1 MNDSKGKNNAEGEL
15 VLKKEIFAILLALQG
30 LVAVARD
37 AVPSAM
43 RDVAPGEIRPAG
55 WLREMANAVRDG
67 YTARMDEVDEEF
79 RRAWGPDFRP
89 RGDKVHWSRRQ
100 GSWPSEGGAYWFEA
114 LSLLAFQIDDPEL
127 KRLASN
133 RIETVIAR
141 INPES
146 WGFLWWMDRRNREDV
161 AALKG
166 DPFLLRNSERLTTAL
181 CQWYRATGDR
191 RIPEALR
198 VAYAP
203 AAFDL
208 TRPFV
213 GGYEAWQVTRDEP
226 LARLLDANVGRLG
239 DDYRVKLYWNAPDAG
254 LAKTLSLKYVD
265 ERRLKLP
272 TRHGYDVT
280 SSLMI
285 HLRAYQ
291 WSGDVRRI
299 EVARKW
305 LDFFGANCRMPFG
318 QIVKDEEWGWPGA
331 YRAVETCTAAR
342 ENQVY
347 LAYLA
352 ALGEGRWG
360 DEVEEAVFNIAVNAM
375 SADCTEHVYLQQ
387 PNRLRSDDLGQCSH
401 AGDPDLDGVMVRHG
415 EYRRK
420 HYPLCCTAGL
430 NLFWPNFIQN
440 LWLLPGDGGLAAA
453 LYSPCTLDTALG
465 GGRVRVKE
473 ETGYPFAETVR
484 FTFEAVPGGRFPL
497 RLRLPRWCAKPQ
509 ATVNGASVA
518 LAAEKGFARID
529 RAWKAGDVVALTLP
543 MAPRL
548 ERMRDMNP
556 TASGGAAVDYGY
568 FKLGPLLF
576 AENLPSAGLNAAPA
590 DVCIPTLAA
599 DAAAKVV
606 RTGKSLGWK
615 NPAEAP
621 VRLVTRTADGQSL
634 ELVPYGSA
642 KFRISMFPIAGK

>member
-1 MNDSKGKNNAEGEL
+1 ML
-15 VLKKEIFAILLALQG
+15 VLQG
-30 LVAVARD
+30 LMVVAHD
-37 AVPSAM
+37 SVPSAM
-43 RDVAPGEIRPAG
+43 RCVAPGEIRPAG
-55 WLREMANAVRDG
+55 WLQEMALTVRNG
-67 YTARMDEVDEEF
+67 YTVRMDEVDDEF

-89 RGDKVHWSRRQ
+89 RGDKVHWWMKQ
-100 GSWPSEGGAYWFEA
+100 GAWPSEGGAYWLES
-114 LSLLAFQIDDPEL
+114 LSLLAFQLDDSEL

-133 RIETVIAR
+133 RLETVIAR

-146 WGFLWWMDRRNREDV
+146 WGFLWWMDRRNRADV
-161 AALKG
+161 AALKN

-181 CQWYRATGDR
+181 CQWYRATGDQ
-191 RIPEALR
+191 RIPTALKI
-198 VAYAP
+198 AYAP

-213 GGYEAWQVTRDEP
+213 GCYEAWQVTHEES
-226 LARLLDANVGRLG
+226 LARMLDANVGRLG
-239 DDYRVKLYWNAPDAG
+239 DDYRVKLYWKAPDAA
-254 LAKTLSLKYVD
+254 LAKTLSQKYWD

-280 SSLMI
+280 SSLML

-291 WSGDVRRI
+291 WTGDVRRL

-305 LDFFGANCRMPFG
+305 FDFFDANCRMPFG

-360 DEVEEAVFNIAVNAM
+360 DEVEDAVFNIAVNAM

-387 PNRLRSDDLGQCSH
+387 PNRLTPDDLGQCSH
-401 AGDPDLDGVMVRHG
+401 AGDPDPNGVMVRHG

-440 LWLLPGDGGLAAA
+440 LWLLPRDGGLAAA

-473 ETGYPFAETVR
+473 DTGYPFSDTVR
-484 FTFEAVPGGRFPL
+484 FVFETVPGGRFPL
-497 RLRLPRWCAKPQ
+497 WLRLPHWCVRPQ
-509 ATVNGASVA
+509 VTVNGLSVVP
-518 LAAEKGFARID
+518 AADKGFACID
-529 RAWKAGDVVALTLP
+529 REWKVCDVVELTLP
-543 MAPRL
+543 MTPRL
-548 ERMRDMNP
+548 EKMRDMNP
-556 TASGGAAVDYGY
+556 TVSGGAAVDYGY

-590 DVCIPTLAA
+590 DICIPKLAA
-599 DAAAKVV
+599 NATARVL
-606 RTGKSLGWK
+606 RSGYPIGWK

-621 VRLVTRTADGQSL
+621 IRLVTRTADGKCL

-642 KFRISMFPIAGK
+642 KFRISMFPIGEDGRSTSAMR